1 MKTEQALQED
11 LPFKSTKRGTKRNF
25 RWTVVIWLLIGGII
39 NYLDRTNLSIA
50 APAMIK
56 ELHLNNTAIG
66 LFGTVFSWTYAVMQ
80 LPSGWLI
87 DKFGAKR
94 IYSIAVLW
102 WSIST
107 ALTGACNKILTLVG
121 ARFLLGVG
129 EAPCMPSNA
138 KITSEWFPKSER
150 GLATGFW
157 DASSKVGP
165 AVAPPILVAIQVAFG
180 WRSLF
185 FITGGI
191 GIVFILLFMKFYKS
205 PDQSKFLSKEE
216 YDYIKAEGVESG
228 DTLEHS
234 KIKWRELFKYKSVWG
249 MILGFFCTI
258 WIWNIFLTFLPLYL
272 LKTQHV
278 SFKELGIYAAIP
290 WIGGIFGNLVGGYI
304 TKFLADRNICSPI
317 NAKRGLIAVSALLA
331 AAFVI
336 ILPFVHGLA
345 ITITLMT
352 LALCVISAITGSA
365 WALSG
370 DVAPAS
376 MVGSVGS
383 IQNFGGYFG
392 GAFSP
397 LVTGIIL
404 DATGSYSAAFISG
417 GVIAGFAA
425 FFYWFI
431 VRDPIK
437 PKVA

>member
-1 MKTEQALQED
+1 MKTEQALHND
-11 LPFKSTKRGTKRNF
+11 LPVQTTKKNF

-56 ELHLNNTAIG
+56 DLHLNNTHIG
-66 LFGTVFSWTYAVMQ
+66 LMGTVFSWTYAVMQ

-94 IYSIAVLW
+94 MFSIAVLW
-102 WSIST
+102 WSVAT
-107 ALTGACNKILTLVG
+107 ALTGACNKIGTLIG

-138 KITSEWFPKSER
+138 KMTSQWFPKSER

-165 AVAPPILVAIQVAFG
+165 ALAPPILVAIQVAFG
-180 WRSLF
+180 WRALF
-185 FITGGI
+185 FITGAI
-191 GIVFILLFMKFYKS
+191 GVVFILLFMKFYKS
-205 PDQSKFLSKEE
+205 PEKSKLLSKEE
-216 YDYIKAEGVESG
+216 YEFIQAGGGASSDKVESAN
-228 DTLEHS
+228 
-234 KIKWRELFKYKSVWG
+234 IKWSELFKYKSVWG

-272 LKTQHV
+272 LETQHI
-278 SFKELGIYAAIP
+278 SFKELGIYASIP
-290 WIGGIFGNLVGGYI
+290 WFGGIVGNLGGGYI
-304 TKFLADRNICSPI
+304 TKKLADKKICSPI
-317 NAKRGLIAVSALLA
+317 NAKRGLIAISALLA

-336 ILPFVHGLA
+336 VLPFVDGLG

-370 DVAPAS
+370 DVAPPA
-376 MVGSVGS
+376 MVGSVGA

-392 GAFSP
+392 GAFAP
-397 LVTGIIL
+397 LVTGMIA
-404 DATGSYSAAFISG
+404 DATGSYSIAFITG

-431 VRDPIK
+431 VKEPIK
-437 PKVA
+437 TKEA